1 MPTGTATPT
10 RIRVQADQLLG
21 PEVSD
26 ADGNREQRRHAV
38 SVFNGP
44 SPEIRVLGSQEEE
57 VEHVGQWVSARAK
70 DLGKNNL
77 FILQEDATLDEWRT
91 LTPLL
96 RWERS
101 FRPSAP

>member
-1 MPTGTATPT
+1 MTS
-10 RIRVQADQLLG
+10 ADRPFTESERAFLEG
-21 PEVSD
+21 VRD
-26 ADGNREQRRHAV
+26 WGKKIVVTVNNAD
-38 SVFNGP
+38 
-44 SPEIRVLGSQEEE
+44 IL
-57 VEHVGQWVSARAK
+57 K

>member
-1 MPTGTATPT
+1 MAASRSGPLSVATSST
-10 RIRVQADQLLG
+10 VT
-21 PEVSD
+21 
-26 ADGNREQRRHAV
+26 
-38 SVFNGP
+38 
-44 SPEIRVLGSQEEE
+44 
-57 VEHVGQWVSARAK
+57 K

>member
-1 MPTGTATPT
+1 MANQKP
-10 RIRVQADQLLG
+10 VD
-21 PEVSD
+21 
-26 ADGNREQRRHAV
+26 
-38 SVFNGP
+38 
-44 SPEIRVLGSQEEE
+44 EIRIGRVKATIWQDDRVPSGKGGHQNGAYS
-57 VEHVGQWVSARAK
+57 K